1 MDGVT
6 YCRGTKKYVDRVNE
20 YTSAFGMERDEALMD
35 AFYAVVREKYVELGI
50 NLGF

>member
-20 YTSAFGMERDEALMD
+20 YTSAFGMERDEAFME
-35 AFYAVVREKYVELGI
+35 AFWAFVREKYIELGI
-50 NLGF
+50 NSGF